1 MGGGTFKTPATLQS
15 HLESRPHGL
24 FAAGRR
30 LSSRS
35 QRQQKGF
42 VKQKSLVVLAGAAEA
57 LMVVVVGRLGWLG
70 WLGRR
75 VGRWS
80 GGTKG
85 GKHGH
90 CQSCKSER
98 IVNIRLIIIRFV
110 VTYLSGEGISGGLV
124 GLP

>member
-15 HLESRPHGL
+15 HRESRPHGL
-24 FAAGRR
+24 FVAGRR

-35 QRQQKGF
+35 QRQKKGF
-42 VKQKSLVVLAGAAEA
+42 GKQKSLVVLAAAG
-57 LMVVVVGRLGWLG
+57 LLVVVVVGRLGWLG

-75 VGRWS
+75 VERWA

-90 CQSCKSER
+90 CQSCK
-98 IVNIRLIIIRFV
+98 
-110 VTYLSGEGISGGLV
+110 
-124 GLP
+124 

>member
-1 MGGGTFKTPATLQS
+1 MLLLCMGIRLGKGWGTFKTPATLQS

-42 VKQKSLVVLAGAAEA
+42 VKQKSLVVLAAAAEA

-70 WLGRR
+70 RR
-75 VGRWS
+75 VERWS

-90 CQSCKSER
+90 CQSCK
-98 IVNIRLIIIRFV
+98 
-110 VTYLSGEGISGGLV
+110 
-124 GLP
+124 

>member
-35 QRQQKGF
+35 QRLQKGF
-42 VKQKSLVVLAGAAEA
+42 VKQKSLVVLAAAG
-57 LMVVVVGRLGWLG
+57 LLVVVVVVGRLGWLG

-90 CQSCKSER
+90 CQSCK
-98 IVNIRLIIIRFV
+98 
-110 VTYLSGEGISGGLV
+110 
-124 GLP
+124 

>member
-35 QRQQKGF
+35 QRLQKRF
-42 VKQKSLVVLAGAAEA
+42 VKQKSLVVMAAAG
-57 LMVVVVGRLGWLG
+57 LLVVVVVVGRLGWLG
-70 WLGRR
+70 RR
-75 VGRWS
+75 VERWW